1 MNFKEYVDSQKV
13 IIEDLI
19 NKFKNIEK
27 YNFKGQIS
35 CFFLS
40 MGFTT
45 PLTYFFDYL
54 DKSNHNTLMIYFL
67 SSIFSILLII
77 LFNMIFG
84 SFSKIF
90 KSYHLENEMVYYFYN
105 SKQKK
110 EIKTIYKN
118 LNEKTKNSLDCT
130 VSLDGNFSS
139 SGFLYHFI
147 SGYIKDNNILNEYQE
162 IINYINENYHYSDK
176 NLLIISVIEKI
187 KKEDSNNFFNNKD
200 KISKY
205 IYNSKLSNSLK
216 KEALLKIKSITEKE
230 LKQGIENLYKDIKN
244 MNKTTIKTKLV
255 KQI

>member
-1 MNFKEYVDSQKV
+1 MNFKEYADSQKV
-13 IIEDLI
+13 IIEVLI

-40 MGFTT
+40 MVFSI
-45 PLTYFFDYL
+45 PASYFFNHL
-54 DKSNHNTLMIYFL
+54 DQTENNIFTIGLLSFLISIFL
-67 SSIFSILLII
+67 SMV
-77 LFNMIFG
+77 FNMIFG

-110 EIKTIYKN
+110 EIKTIYNN

-187 KKEDSNNFFNNKD
+187 EKEDSNNFLNNKD
-200 KISKY
+200 KISEY

-216 KEALLKIKSITEKE
+216 KEALLKIKSITEEE

-255 KQI
+255 QQI